1 MFWIFKW
8 VEDASRVVLAIGQ
21 LDQVSQ
27 SPEVRRE
34 LLALRQ
40 LRGEELWVSYI
51 TGGRFEVVKL
61 LEVEMGGICRV
72 HVVVTYHHSG
82 QLQKLNLRSYK

>member
-8 VEDASRVVLAIGQ
+8 VEDASCVVLAIGQ

-51 TGGRFEVVKL
+51 TGGRFEVV
-61 LEVEMGGICRV
+61 I
-72 HVVVTYHHSG
+72 
-82 QLQKLNLRSYK
+82 

>member
-1 MFWIFKW
+1 MATGTLSEKATIYMFWIFKW
-8 VEDASRVVLAIGQ
+8 VEDASCVVLAIGQ

-51 TGGRFEVVKL
+51 TGGRFEVVKS

-72 HVVVTYHHSG
+72 HIERN
-82 QLQKLNLRSYK
+82 Q